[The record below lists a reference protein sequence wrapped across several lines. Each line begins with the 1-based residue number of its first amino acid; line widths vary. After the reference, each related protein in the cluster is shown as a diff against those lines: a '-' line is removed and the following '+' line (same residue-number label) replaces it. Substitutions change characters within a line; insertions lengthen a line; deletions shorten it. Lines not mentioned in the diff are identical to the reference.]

1 MILDILPL
9 ERIPVNEIIEQ
20 KETENNTQDE
30 TPSFQ
35 ILPEEKPEEISW
47 TIKIIWETKWWKVL
61 EKYNAT
67 VEKEETLQFSSCC
80 TFSHQAPTI
89 LLNAFYM
96 FLAALIIFTTI
107 DYFQLRS
114 KKAEHPLRTALLE
127 ALIACIIV
135 IIFCIILVCCYMF
148 VFNILS

>member
-1 MILDILPL
+1 MILDILPVQKVYMD
-9 ERIPVNEIIEQ
+9 ETIEQ
-20 KETENNTQDE
+20 NETVNTQDE
-30 TPSFQ
+30 TTWSIQ
-35 ILPEEKPEEISW
+35 ILPKEEAKNTHENIKNISD
-47 TIKIIWETKWWKVL
+47 TELGAIKEYQERL
-61 EKYNAT
+61 EKWEGIQQIPCCNVT
-67 VEKEETLQFSSCC
+67 PFSNLTPVSV
-80 TFSHQAPTI
+80 
-89 LLNAFYM
+89 FYI

-135 IIFCIILVCCYMF
+135 IIFCIILACCYMF

>member
-47 TIKIIWETKWWKVL
+47 AIKIIWETEWWEVL
-61 EKYNAT
+61 KKYNET
-67 VEKEETLQFSSCC
+67 VGKEEPLQFSSCC
-80 TFSHQAPTI
+80 TISHQSPTI

-135 IIFCIILVCCYMF
+135 IIFCIILACCYMF